1 MRSMILKLLLIP
13 LAAGLT
19 GAWAWATN
27 PRQTRGTEEPIVRVE
42 TILPTPSSSSHRA
55 FVQNEETHI
64 HDGAHSYR
72 WIWMEVTAYCP
83 CQRCCGPQASG
94 LTASGLPVSHN
105 GGRFVAA
112 DTNVLPFG
120 SRVWIP
126 GYHDENP
133 VPVIDRGG
141 AIKGHRLDV
150 YFPSH
155 EQALQW
161 GRQWLLVAVLD

>member
-1 MRSMILKLLLIP
+1 MRLIVLQLLLIP

-27 PRQTRGTEEPIVRVE
+27 PKESNSLDREIVRTETVILTSSSDQAFTQNEDLRIHDQTRF
-42 TILPTPSSSSHRA
+42 HRW
-55 FVQNEETHI
+55 V
-64 HDGAHSYR
+64 
-72 WIWMEVTAYCP
+72 WMEVTAYCP
-83 CQRCCGPQASG
+83 CQKCCGPQASG
-94 LTASGLPVSHN
+94 ITASGLPVSHN

-112 DTNVLPFG
+112 DTSILPFG

-126 GYHDENP
+126 GYHDDNP

-141 AIKGHRLDV
+141 AIKGNRLDV

-155 EQALQW
+155 QQALQW
-161 GRQWLLVAVLD
+161 GRQWLLVAVVD

>member
-1 MRSMILKLLLIP
+1 MRSGVIKLLLIP

-27 PRQTRGTEEPIVRVE
+27 PRQSVGSDEPTVGAQTV
-42 TILPTPSSSSHRA
+42 LPTSSAARSVVRDE
-55 FVQNEETHI
+55 QTDLDEQ
-64 HDGAHSYR
+64 DQSYR
-72 WIWMEVTAYCP
+72 WVWMEVTAYCP
-83 CQRCCGPQASG
+83 CQKCCGPQASG

-112 DTNVLPFG
+112 DTSVLPFG
-120 SRVWIP
+120 SRVRIP
-126 GYHDENP
+126 GYHDQTP

-141 AIKGHRLDV
+141 AIKGSRLDV

-155 EQALQW
+155 QQALEW
-161 GRQWLLVAVLD
+161 GRRWLLVAVVD